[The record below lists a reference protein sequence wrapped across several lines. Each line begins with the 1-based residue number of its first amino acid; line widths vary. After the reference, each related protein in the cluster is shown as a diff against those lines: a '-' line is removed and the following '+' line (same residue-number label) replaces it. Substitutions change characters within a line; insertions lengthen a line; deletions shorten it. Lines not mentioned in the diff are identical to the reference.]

1 MHKFGLLGKSLKH
14 SFSKIIH
21 EDISNIK
28 YDLINLDET
37 ELEKFLKNKDFIGV
51 NVTIPYKEKVIP
63 FLDECDKICQ
73 ETQVCNTIVNK
84 ITNFLVIILI
94 M

>member
-63 FLDECDKICQ
+63 FLD
-73 ETQVCNTIVNK
+73 
-84 ITNFLVIILI
+84 
-94 M
+94 

>member
-51 NVTIPYKEKVIP
+51 MLL
-63 FLDECDKICQ
+63 FLIK
-73 ETQVCNTIVNK
+73 K
-84 ITNFLVIILI
+84 K
-94 M
+94 